1 MEDADTSI
9 WPEKCVNLYLTNYL
23 SRKENAKTVEQLN
36 NEEFIIRA
44 GNSSKVVVAG
54 TCKIKLP
61 SNLNLSQRAKLPTI
75 LKIWDGVR
83 SLLAVNMNVS
93 MLIGTIEYIHF
104 SIRPSKYD
112 RQSIR

>member
-9 WPEKCVNLYLTNYL
+9 WPEKCVNLCLTNYL
-23 SRKENAKTVEQLN
+23 ARKENAKTVEQLN
-36 NEEFIIRA
+36 NEEFIIRG

-104 SIRPSKYD
+104 SIRPCKYD
-112 RQSIR
+112 

>member
-9 WPEKCVNLYLTNYL
+9 WPEKCVNLCLTNYL
-23 SRKENAKTVEQLN
+23 ARKENAKTVEQLN

-61 SNLNLSQRAKLPTI
+61 SNLNLSQRAKLSTI

-104 SIRPSKYD
+104 SIRPCKYD
-112 RQSIR
+112 SQSIK

>member
-9 WPEKCVNLYLTNYL
+9 WPEKCVNLCLTNYL
-23 SRKENAKTVEQLN
+23 ARKENAKTVEQLN

-44 GNSSKVVVAG
+44 GNSSKFVVAG

-61 SNLNLSQRAKLPTI
+61 SNLKLSQRAKLPTI

-104 SIRPSKYD
+104 SIRPCKCD
-112 RQSIR
+112 WQSIK